1 MTTKE
6 PVAWILDC
14 PPECDEFLNH
24 DERSTII
31 FDREQLSWEE
41 YDGWKITPL
50 FTHPAHDDT
59 ALLRLALE
67 ALDDSVGLVVNDALQ
82 AEELYGRY
90 PTRQARVAGM
100 KKIADDHQ
108 AAITALRE
116 RLGEKV

>member
-1 MTTKE
+1 MNITKE
-6 PVAWILDC
+6 EGKQILGVLEKFRWEYGWTSND
-14 PPECDEFLNH
+14 DASYLFLQ
-24 DERSTII
+24 SK
-31 FDREQLSWEE
+31 LSE
-41 YDGWKITPL
+41 
-50 FTHPAHDDT
+50 PAHDDT
-59 ALLRLALE
+59 ALLRQALE

-116 RLGEKV
+116 RLGEKVWMNSK